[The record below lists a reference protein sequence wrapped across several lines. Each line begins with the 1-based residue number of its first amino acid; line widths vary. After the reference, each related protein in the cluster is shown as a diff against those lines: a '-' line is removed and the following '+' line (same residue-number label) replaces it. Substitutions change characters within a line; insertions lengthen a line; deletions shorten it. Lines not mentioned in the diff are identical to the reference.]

1 MSLLIMKDHAT
12 LVSAYSNFTL
22 PPKYLEDGELDTLR
36 EADITFILDQVSQ
49 KQGLRVIHSDVARSC
64 KIIDLSKGED
74 HLDFSQRVVEHY
86 TFFAGVPEKVKQS
99 VTAKFKDM
107 GEVIEL

>member
-99 VTAKFKDM
+99 VSAKFKYM

>member
-49 KQGLRVIHSDVARSC
+49 KEGLRVIHSDVARSC

-74 HLDFSQRVVEHY
+74 HMDFPQRMVSDY

-99 VTAKFKDM
+99 VSAKFKYM
-107 GEVIEL
+107 GGVIEL